1 MANNGMP
8 NLLTSGILTLLEMGG
23 NNKKGQYYTT
33 ANWRGNGIANTGIS
47 YLPNY
52 NYQNPY
58 DLANVMAGYGSD
70 YNTKYKNNSTY
81 NLSNN
86 VLSKLSGIKG
96 KVGDWAS
103 NQWSNMVNRKYDN
116 TGDFYNNHDGIA

>member
-1 MANNGMP
+1 MANKGIS
-8 NLLTSGILTLLEMGG
+8 NLLTSGILTLLEMSG

-33 ANWRGNGIANTGIS
+33 ANWKGNGIANTDIG

-58 DLANVMAGYGSD
+58 DLANVLAGRGSGTSGHKSSG
-70 YNTKYKNNSTY
+70 YS
-81 NLSNN
+81 LGNN

-103 NQWSNMVNRKYDN
+103 DQWSNMVNRKYGN
-116 TGDFYNNHDGIA
+116 TGDFYNNQYGIM